1 MNKVAA
7 QLQRIWRFFG
17 AAFTHQPD
25 HEQEALIARL
35 RLENAALQEST
46 AHEIEERKRTE
57 NHLRAV
63 QQRQAEFLKGNPDLI
78 LRIAQ
83 DGTYIDIHAPRPE
96 MLIATRDQL
105 IGKKINTFLPSDICD
120 LYRQHIEIVLQTR
133 QEASFDYALVVGAN
147 SGEFEARMMPSGQS
161 EVLTIIRNITEQRR
175 MAKQNAEYLSDM
187 KALQEIFFI
196 LTKINDLEM
205 LYSNMVRLIKENLH
219 IDRVA
224 VFLFDPKTNLLK
236 GTYGISPEGHFRNE
250 HDYVQVVTDDHWTH
264 RIMNSPARTQ
274 LLENVPIYEN
284 GVQIAD
290 GCWHTSSALWN
301 GQEVIGFL
309 VTDNLISR
317 KPPRPYQAEISSIL
331 GSTYGHLI
339 HLKQTQLTLSKSEE
353 RNRILLNAIPDLVF
367 RLDYE
372 GNFLD
377 YHSSDPNDLV
387 MPPEMFL
394 GRNIIDVMPPH
405 LAQLI
410 TDNINIIIQTKKAV
424 TFEYSLSVEAT
435 SQFEARMFPSGER
448 EIMSVVRD
456 VTELKKLEEQTFKL
470 AVETARTK
478 VLTEFVQ
485 NASHELRTPLAI
497 ISAAVFLLPRLK
509 DAAKQKKY
517 MEQINYQIKQLTDLL
532 DMIFVMTRLDS
543 DVAVN
548 RQSFKLDDI
557 LTVLE
562 AQIKDDLLQR
572 NLTFDFS
579 LAPSLPALLADRALL
594 QDALGHLLNNAIR
607 FTQDGGKITLTAY
620 PQEKETVIE
629 IQDTGMGISPES
641 LGHIFERFWR
651 EDKAHSTPGFGL
663 GLPIVQKIVENHH
676 GKIDVV
682 SEVGKGSTFRIVL
695 PTAQPG

>member
-1 MNKVAA
+1 MAA

-25 HEQEALIARL
+25 HEQEALIVRL
-35 RLENAALQEST
+35 RLENAALQDST
-46 AHEIEERKRTE
+46 AHETEERKRTE

-63 QQRQAEFLKGNPDLI
+63 QQRQADFLRANPDLI

-105 IGKKINTFLPSDICD
+105 IGKKINTFLPSDISD
-120 LYRQHIEIVLQTR
+120 LYMQHIEIVLQTR
-133 QEASFDYALVVGAN
+133 QEASFDYALVVGSN

-196 LTKINDLEM
+196 LTQINDLEM

-250 HDYVQVVTDDHWTH
+250 QDYVQVVTDNHWTH

-284 GVQIAD
+284 GIQIAD

-331 GSTYGHLI
+331 GSTYGQLI

-377 YHSSDPNDLV
+377 YHSSDPNDLA
-387 MPPEMFL
+387 MPPEVFL

-410 TDNINIIIQTKKAV
+410 TDNISIIIQTKKAV
-424 TFEYSLSVEAT
+424 TFEYSLSVEST

-456 VTELKKLEEQTFKL
+456 VTELNKLEEQTFKL

-497 ISAAVFLLPRLK
+497 ISAAAFLLPRLK
-509 DAAKQKKY
+509 DEAKQKKY
-517 MEQINYQIKQLTDLL
+517 MEQINYQVKQLTDLL
-532 DMIFVMTRLDS
+532 DMIFVMTRLDT

-663 GLPIVQKIVENHH
+663 GLPIVQKIVEKHH

-695 PTAQPG
+695 PTAQPC